1 MHSSLTLLNYE
12 QTAAISILHM
22 ASTLVT
28 CTPVSTTQC
37 YRSFSFF
44 FSKISSL
51 CHILTVTINHHN
63 HHDLKR
69 GKAYLVPNSVC

>member
-12 QTAAISILHM
+12 QATAMRILPM
-22 ASTLVT
+22 VSTLVT
-28 CTPVSTTQC
+28 CTPVATTHVTEVIV
-37 YRSFSFF
+37 F
-44 FSKISSL
+44 FSKISNL
-51 CHILTVTINHHN
+51 CHILTVTIHHHS